1 VDASEDIKREA
12 ERWRREVRDP
22 AVLREPERRPQFTN
36 DAGNVVEPLYSPAD
50 LDPAHV
56 DYFTRLGF
64 PGEFPYT
71 RGTDSAGYRRELPGV
86 SAYAG
91 FGSPQNSNSRYREL
105 IRLGVESLSVA
116 LDLPT
121 QLGYDSDHVMARGEV
136 GRVGVAVNTLR
147 DLEILFDGIPLD
159 SLKHVGSTANA
170 IGPIILAM
178 FIALGEK
185 QGLDVS
191 RFSVA
196 LQNDVL
202 KEYVA
207 RGTQIFPVKPA
218 LRFAVD
224 ALEWCAK
231 EAPHWIPI
239 TVCSNHMDVAGAG
252 STAATAFALA
262 FAKCYIEDALG
273 RGLHIDQVAPLLR
286 LFLNEREDFFLA
298 VANYRVTRR
307 IWARLLQ
314 ERYGAQDP
322 RSLKL
327 QIMGYAHGPRE
338 TIQEPLN
345 NIVRITMGALA
356 CYFGGLQELRCAS
369 FDEAINVPSDE
380 AVKLAIRTQQ
390 ILSHEYG
397 ITYTIDPLGGSYYV
411 EALSDRME
419 ADISKLMERV
429 DSLGGAVRA
438 IERQYIQSVITDG
451 AIRRQRAFERKER
464 VSVGQNLFA
473 TKAELP
479 GTTFRVEPN
488 VEREQIER
496 LQKVKRERND
506 NTVREALA
514 ELETSARQGT
524 NLMVPILAAVRAYAT
539 VGEICGIL
547 KCIFG
552 EYGIDTSF

>member
-1 VDASEDIKREA
+1 
-12 ERWRREVRDP
+12 
-22 AVLREPERRPQFTN
+22 
-36 DAGNVVEPLYSPAD
+36 
-50 LDPAHV
+50 
-56 DYFTRLGF
+56 
-64 PGEFPYT
+64 
-71 RGTDSAGYRRELPGV
+71 
-86 SAYAG
+86 
-91 FGSPQNSNSRYREL
+91 
-105 IRLGVESLSVA
+105 
-116 LDLPT
+116 
-121 QLGYDSDHVMARGEV
+121 
-136 GRVGVAVNTLR
+136 
-147 DLEILFDGIPLD
+147 
-159 SLKHVGSTANA
+159 
-170 IGPIILAM
+170 
-178 FIALGEK
+178 
-185 QGLDVS
+185 
-191 RFSVA
+191 
-196 LQNDVL
+196 
-202 KEYVA
+202 
-207 RGTQIFPVKPA
+207 
-218 LRFAVD
+218 
-224 ALEWCAK
+224 
-231 EAPHWIPI
+231 
-239 TVCSNHMDVAGAG
+239 
-252 STAATAFALA
+252 
-262 FAKCYIEDALG
+262 
-273 RGLHIDQVAPLLR
+273 
-286 LFLNEREDFFLA
+286 
-298 VANYRVTRR
+298 
-307 IWARLLQ
+307 
-314 ERYGAQDP
+314 
-322 RSLKL
+322 
-327 QIMGYAHGPRE
+327 MGYAHGPRE

-397 ITYTIDPLGGSYYV
+397 ITHTIDPLGGSYYV

-479 GTTFRVEPN
+479 GTTFRIEPN

-514 ELETSARQGT
+514 ELETSARHGT
-524 NLMVPILAAVRAYAT
+524 NLMLPILAAVRAYAT